1 MAIHKAANKV
11 GLTVGVT
18 DHLVEEKAGDS
29 DHYLTVVKFNVLSPL
44 LRKRER
50 IFSKARAT
58 LVLSDVINDMNLEQR
73 TNQSSKRVLRML
85 SAKLRRTS
93 LIKRPKPTNYF
104 KTIQF
109 VEDEL
114 KKERPDSL
122 ALNKLISR
130 NKSLTFCEYLTLMV
144 SLKRQSK
151 LREFHRILGSL
162 LHLKKSGSVVTEL
175 VDPLNR
181 NELLTTSESMAPIL
195 IEKYG

>member
-1 MAIHKAANKV
+1 
-11 GLTVGVT
+11 
-18 DHLVEEKAGDS
+18 
-29 DHYLTVVKFNVLSPL
+29 
-44 LRKRER
+44 
-50 IFSKARAT
+50 
-58 LVLSDVINDMNLEQR
+58 
-73 TNQSSKRVLRML
+73 ML

-104 KTIQF
+104 KIIQF